1 MLDETEVKELQVL
14 LEMIEE
20 DLAVLRKL
28 HRNDDDNLP
37 TRKTPGLIE
46 DGRWN

>member
-1 MLDETEVKELQVL
+1 MKELHVL
-14 LEMIEE
+14 LEMIER
-20 DLAVLRKL
+20 DLAILRKL
-28 HRNDDDNLP
+28 QRNDDDNLP